1 MFVVAL
7 PPDATGTRRSSSSR
21 RVARLKRA
29 FGVLLV
35 LAALVFVIDELI
47 EQTGIVPQMEMS
59 ETSAAA
65 GGGGGGG
72 ATTTVGRAVGS
83 QMPGNAADALSSSS
97 RYSTTTTTTSS
108 SSSGLYN
115 SHDHHSHDTHVD

>member
-65 GGGGGGG
+65 GAFGSRELVAKASLDGIRCPGTSRTLIVNPELGWVWQ
-72 ATTTVGRAVGS
+72 TRQVGIRSKA
-83 QMPGNAADALSSSS
+83 PL
-97 RYSTTTTTTSS
+97 
-108 SSSGLYN
+108 
-115 SHDHHSHDTHVD
+115 